1 MVYKING
8 TELLLQP
15 TTGKWLPRTELGRD
29 GNGHPIYSALRDFE
43 INWVLETPAQ
53 QNQLQAFFEAV
64 ITTGTASVDLP
75 EYGAA
80 TYVFR
85 TYSGCALAEPEQ
97 SQYFSENITDVKLL
111 VLGIRT
117 I

>member
-1 MVYKING
+1 MVYKIND
-8 TELLLQP
+8 TEILLQP

-29 GNGHPIYSALRDFE
+29 GNGHPIYSTLRDFE
-43 INWVLETPAQ
+43 IVWVLETPAQ
-53 QNQLQAFFEAV
+53 QNQLQNFFNTV

-80 TYVFR
+80 TYTFR

-97 SQYFSENITDVKLL
+97 SQYFYENITDVKLL
-111 VLGIRT
+111 ILGIRT
-117 I
+117 A